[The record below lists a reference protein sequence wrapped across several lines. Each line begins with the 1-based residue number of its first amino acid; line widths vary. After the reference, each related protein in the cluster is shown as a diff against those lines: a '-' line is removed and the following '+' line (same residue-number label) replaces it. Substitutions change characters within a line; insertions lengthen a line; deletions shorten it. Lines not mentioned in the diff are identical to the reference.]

1 MSGNNRN
8 HYNSKKNGTGRASA
22 TSVKKPLSEKEIKEK
37 AVNRYIFTCIGL
49 IMYIMPCISCLGIGI
64 ASDGISPTFLFA
76 IAVEVLSVPL
86 GLMGINAMKRP
97 FLRKWCVLFAAILL
111 AAHIV
116 CAALLLAWYIIMA
129 PTFVLLA
136 LFIPWSKVTERT

>member
-1 MSGNNRN
+1 MSGNRK
-8 HYNSKKNGTGRASA
+8 NSKPAA
-22 TSVKKPLSEKEIKEK
+22 VPVKKPLSEKEMREK

-64 ASDGISPTFLFA
+64 ASDGGISPAFIFA

-86 GLMGINAMKRP
+86 GLLGINAMKKR
-97 FLRKWCVLFAAILL
+97 FLRKWCVLIAAVLL

-116 CAALLLAWYIIMA
+116 CAVLLLTWYVIMA

-136 LFIPWSKVTERT
+136 LFIPWSKVVEAV